1 VWSSGN
7 IALIETGGAGKGFA
21 AGLIDRPPI
30 YSLFI

>member
-7 IALIETGGAGKGFA
+7 IALIKTGGVGKGFA
-21 AGLIDRPPI
+21 AGLINYPPI